1 MAVKTAC
8 MLNNPNKENF
18 EETSDNEKKY
28 YEDTLNFLNKFKI
41 KNKNIKFK
49 YLDRVGTSD
58 SFIFHIVH
66 VIYIGDFKSIEEK
79 KKF

>member
-1 MAVKTAC
+1 

-28 YEDTLNFLNKFKI
+28 YEYTLNFLNKFKI
-41 KNKNIKFK
+41 QNENIKFK
-49 YLDRVGTSD
+49 YLDRVGASD
-58 SFIFHIVH
+58 SFIFHIAAMYS
-66 VIYIGDFKSIEEK
+66 YIGDFKSIERSK